1 MAPRQQTFKAVGL
14 TVHANHSVGISYFT
28 SDGGHFKRVILNTV
42 PAHLRLSI
50 VAPLQSDGV
59 VHKELLACLT
69 CLAASPPTVT
79 LVVGSSAANHARI
92 HGPPTPCPV
101 PDCSSMFPQ
110 PQAVPRHI
118 RTMHGIDVP
127 VVDQKHGVVKKEG
140 RSKRESKFRKIVK
153 AEVDALPQKWA
164 LQVSIKGEIK
174 EKEKPAV
181 GMFATDKHMA
191 LSYVPKFEETGC
203 DGVKMEPTMP
213 TDDSTNDSYDDKLAE
228 YGMSA
233 LKASLRMDPL
243 SPELLEKIM
252 LENLSDT
259 NDKYAFGRLGEA
271 DEADETHHAVDA
283 AHTAGDGVCANA
295 PKGYTIHAD
304 LPLTDNPAEPILHNF
319 DGGWESFW
327 STPFMSGGAED
338 THGSFLADSAFITVE
353 VAELMPPPFGPATS
367 INLIA
372 SPSICSTVTN
382 MGALEQE
389 VCDAG
394 EDFSLL

>member
-1 MAPRQQTFKAVGL
+1 MVLRNKAFHVVDR
-14 TVHANHSVGISYFT
+14 TVFADVSCDIGYFT
-28 SDGGHFKRVILNTV
+28 SDGGHYQIQATNSVPEEYRLDVSASTERGEKRYV
-42 PAHLRLSI
+42 
-50 VAPLQSDGV
+50 
-59 VHKELLACLT
+59 CLT
-69 CLAASPPTVT
+69 CFRENPTAVSLLAFTSTR
-79 LVVGSSAANHARI
+79 NHAAI
-92 HGPPTPCPV
+92 HAPREQWSLCPFQN
-101 PDCSSMFPQ
+101 CGMAFPQ
-110 PQAVPRHI
+110 QQSVSRHYSNIHRKERVPL
-118 RTMHGIDVP
+118 
-127 VVDQKHGVVKKEG
+127 VDQKCGVVKKEG
-140 RSKRESKFRKIVK
+140 RSKRESKLREMVK
-153 AEVDALPQKWA
+153 AEADALPQKWA